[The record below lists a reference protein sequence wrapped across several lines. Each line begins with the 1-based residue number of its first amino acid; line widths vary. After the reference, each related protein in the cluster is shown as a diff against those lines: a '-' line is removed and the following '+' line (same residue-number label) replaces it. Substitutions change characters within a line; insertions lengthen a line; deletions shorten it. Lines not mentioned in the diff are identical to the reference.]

1 MDKVA
6 VRKAVGVQYPVTGAP
21 ILVTGGGGGRG
32 RGAVGVTRGQRALG
46 ALGMLAGAAGALT
59 GQHRSLGGLV
69 QSAISGGAQGSA
81 LGRGA
86 GRALT
91 SRARQARAD
100 REEGIRQQYAARQAA
115 GDMGMFQ
122 GRRRFG
128 RTVGTAGR
136 DPTIMENQMR
146 YVDRERAEAAAQQR
160 AQAQFEAAANRARGA
175 DFGAEQA
182 ADARRFSTLMDQFG
196 IDRERFDQAAAYG
209 AADRGEEPFRREPRE
224 VYVNRPE
231 ERPQANVDAA
241 GLPVQVIGPGTPM
254 NALLAPSN
262 PQDTAAGENK
272 RMDDMGNQALIGQG
286 TDTERAETVS
296 GGGMSPEQESAMRA
310 QMQGGQVLVRDAQ
323 ERADEEEKRQQFP
336 QQSLPN
342 SSSVQGE

>member
-21 ILVTGGGGGRG
+21 ILVTGGGGRG
-32 RGAVGVTRGQRALG
+32 RGAVGVTRRQRALG
-46 ALGMLAGAAGALT
+46 MLGGAVGALGALT

-160 AQAQFEAAANRARGA
+160 AQPQFEAAANRARGA
-175 DFGAEQA
+175 DFGAE
-182 ADARRFSTLMDQFG
+182 DARYAQVGRNVGDMMGGMDLEEM
-196 IDRERFDQAAAYG
+196 ERRSAQAMAARPSGNVGVADFTPTDATGRPVPPEAAA
-209 AADRGEEPFRREPRE
+209 AI
-224 VYVNRPE
+224 
-231 ERPQANVDAA
+231 PQ
-241 GLPVQVIGPGTPM
+241 L
-254 NALLAPSN
+254 
-262 PQDTAAGENK
+262 
-272 RMDDMGNQALIGQG
+272 GQG
-286 TDTERAETVS
+286 SAVDEINDIENASEKEAVTTGTDHDRRSTVAVMPSRPTEEEEDD
-296 GGGMSPEQESAMRA
+296 GEMSAAQRDAMRRNMMGRPGEVA
-310 QMQGGQVLVRDAQ
+310 VRSNT
-323 ERADEEEKRQQFP
+323 RQT
-336 QQSLPN
+336 N
-342 SSSVQGE
+342 IGEF